1 MKSLRELYQDNK
13 VALEKVR
20 EAFMNEDLEG
30 PLLMELCDY
39 YNQSVK
45 LFIIGQET
53 AGWCCDYNDHNA
65 LLGTY
70 KNFNMGEG
78 YYSSPFWNI
87 TRKIEDIIGIPHYSC
102 AWSNINRY
110 DHNGGEPKGD
120 ILNAIRT
127 LDYLILEEVSA
138 IRPDVCLFFI
148 NRKYDYRLRELYPGI
163 QMETIDG
170 LPFNHFV
177 RLRHASLPKYSF
189 RTPHPKTIRIQKW
202 EESFIDTMMSIL
214 PKAEDA
220 KPDGGVGAEN
230 FGGADARER

>member
-1 MKSLRELYQDNK
+1 M
-13 VALEKVR
+13 EKVR
-20 EAFMNEDLEG
+20 ETFINEDLEG
-30 PLLMELCDY
+30 PLLMELFDY
-39 YNQSVK
+39 YEQPVK

-53 AGWCCDYNDHNA
+53 AGWCCDYNDHNS
-65 LLGTY
+65 LLETY
-70 KNFNMGEG
+70 KDFKMGKN

-127 LDYLILEEVSA
+127 LDYLIVEEISV
-138 IRPDVCLFFI
+138 IRPDVCLFFT
-148 NRKYDYRLRELYPGI
+148 NRKYDYRLHELYPEI
-163 QMETIDG
+163 QMEAIDG

-177 RLRHASLPKYSF
+177 WLRHPSLPEYSF

-202 EESFIDTMMSIL
+202 EEAFTNIMKKIL
-214 PKAEDA
+214 PKVEDA
-220 KPDGGVGAEN
+220 QQAGC
-230 FGGADARER
+230 R